1 MAVYHPGKDENF
13 DAVFKR
19 ADQKMYKNKSKI
31 KSTKLIS
38 DFRKMSEITNPIPV
52 ERKRLLDAF
61 FGALCTVSDGGY
73 IYLNDMRY
81 DFSRWSLSLV
91 KDFGLESEYM
101 YHADSIWQKRVHPDD
116 AEACSKAVNE
126 VLNKE
131 GKVSHFYYR
140 AKKADGTYV
149 LLTTR
154 GFVLFDKDGK
164 PEYFGGIIIVAN
176 DKA

>member
-1 MAVYHPGKDENF
+1 MTKINNISRTGPIVACGMAVYHPGKDENF

-19 ADQKMYKNKSKI
+19 ADQIMYKNKSKI

-61 FGALCTVSDGGY
+61 FGALCTVSDG
-73 IYLNDMRY
+73 
-81 DFSRWSLSLV
+81 
-91 KDFGLESEYM
+91 
-101 YHADSIWQKRVHPDD
+101 
-116 AEACSKAVNE
+116 
-126 VLNKE
+126 
-131 GKVSHFYYR
+131 
-140 AKKADGTYV
+140 TYV